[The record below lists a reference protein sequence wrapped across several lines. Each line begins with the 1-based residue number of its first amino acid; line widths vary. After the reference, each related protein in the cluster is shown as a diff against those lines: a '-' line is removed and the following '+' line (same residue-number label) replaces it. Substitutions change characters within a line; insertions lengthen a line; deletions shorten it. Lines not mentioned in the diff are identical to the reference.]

1 MTEAR
6 MQETPDYAPGTF
18 CWVELGTTDSASA
31 KKFYSGL
38 FGWTTDDRP
47 VGPGM
52 VYTMLNL
59 DGKGAGA
66 LYQMEPEKIA
76 QDIPPHWLSY
86 VLVKSADES
95 AAKAKELG
103 ATLLATPFDVMTVG
117 RMAIIQDPTG
127 AVFALWEP
135 KEHKGAGVV
144 NVPNSFCWN
153 ELMTTDTK
161 KDGEFYAG
169 LFGWGKETQNFGSME
184 YTMFSNG
191 ERPAGGMLKITPEM
205 GPIPPNWVV
214 YFAVDDCD
222 AKTQKAAELGGSVM
236 KPPDD
241 IPGIG
246 RFSIVGD
253 PQGAAFALI
262 KLENPEAAAERKA

>member
-6 MQETPDYAPGTF
+6 MQETPTYAPGTF
-18 CWVELGTTDSASA
+18 CWVELGTTDSESA

-38 FGWTTDDRP
+38 FGWTPDDHP

-52 VYTMLNL
+52 VYTMLKL
-59 DGKGAGA
+59 DGKDAGA

-76 QDIPPHWLSY
+76 QGIPPHWLSY
-86 VLVKSADES
+86 ALVTSADDS

-103 ATLLATPFDVMTVG
+103 ATLLAEPFDVMTVG
-117 RMAIIQDPTG
+117 RMAVIQDPTG
-127 AVFALWEP
+127 AVFALWQAGT
-135 KEHKGAGVV
+135 HKGAGVV
-144 NVPNSFCWN
+144 NVTGAFCWN
-153 ELMTTDTK
+153 ELATTDTA
-161 KDGEFYAG
+161 KDGDFYSA
-169 LFGWGKETQNFGSME
+169 LFGWGKDTQNFGPME

-191 ERPAGGMLKITPEM
+191 GRPAGGMFKLTPEM
-205 GPIPPNWVV
+205 AGVPPHWLV

-222 AKTQKAAELGGSVM
+222 AKTKKATELGARIM
-236 KPPDD
+236 KPADD

-246 RFSIVGD
+246 RFSILLD

-262 KLENPEAAAERKA
+262 KLENPEESAQRKV